1 MLVSITTKSPSALL
15 QIKGL
20 ATKYTTVKWP
30 IFMASLLVSPDLKEN
45 FSIQKFSPRELWRYQ
60 KNDVHSD
67 YVLVGILLFYLKL
80 TLWVWS
86 SYLQISFTFFSIFF
100 SAKFMKKNND
110 DNLFSYITHL
120 TSISIGHSSFD
131 SSACK
136 HLISFHGLTKLI
148 TCKKLKTPKHIRSH

>member
-1 MLVSITTKSPSALL
+1 MSL
-15 QIKGL
+15 
-20 ATKYTTVKWP
+20 
-30 IFMASLLVSPDLKEN
+30 IFLFAN
-45 FSIQKFSPRELWRYQ
+45 KFHVFQY
-60 KNDVHSD
+60 
-67 YVLVGILLFYLKL
+67 
-80 TLWVWS
+80 
-86 SYLQISFTFFSIFF
+86 FF